1 MRTKISDE
9 QFWQIKNM
17 RSQYSGLTT
26 KEFARMVFAK
36 GITNR
41 VLSCSTL
48 YYIFPASSPEDFRH
62 RQANARKGKSAPLE
76 ENVSEQVDE
85 ENDSIQPTN
94 ENCENDETDAQRT
107 ALLDELRHT
116 NHLVDALFSEM
127 KNQSRLIKDLI
138 DLWRR

>member
-1 MRTKISDE
+1 MRTKLSDE
-9 QFWQIKNM
+9 QFLQIKDL
-17 RSQYSGLTT
+17 RSQYPKLTT
-26 KEFARMVFAK
+26 REFARMVYAK

-62 RQANARKGKSAPLE
+62 RQANARKGRSAPLE
-76 ENVSEQVDE
+76 ENVEEQVE

-107 ALLDELRHT
+107 ALLDEMRHT

-127 KNQSRLIKDLI
+127 KNQSRLIQQLI